1 MEKSEHYTEH
11 KKQMKVLRSNTE
23 HPLNKIQ
30 FLKGR
35 WEEIRQNISNIV
47 DKDQEQSQPPP
58 AKEPRN
64 KVNSEPVNMEMTKI
78 GGKVMVPT
86 RLLKQIDGTSHTYAT
101 RKLLTAVFP
110 RSVLATHSLTGKSS
124 PAFPNKPAKKK
135 LDPTLVNDIIQIVCE
150 KCNVHERDVRN
161 IITTKCADECKM
173 FRLREHAL
181 KKRKSLPASANKDN
195 TPTDSEDDNE
205 ANKTF

>member
-23 HPLNKIQ
+23 HLLNKIQ

-64 KVNSEPVNMEMTKI
+64 KINSESLNMEMTKI

-86 RLLKQIDGTSHTYAT
+86 RLLKQIDGTSHTYVT
-101 RKLLTAVFP
+101 RKLLMAEFP

-150 KCNVHERDVRN
+150 KCNVHERD
-161 IITTKCADECKM
+161 I
-173 FRLREHAL
+173 AL
-181 KKRKSLPASANKDN
+181 LIK
-195 TPTDSEDDNE
+195 
-205 ANKTF
+205 